1 MLTKDIKDFILEISR
16 TPIVVAAST
25 NPKHSCHD
33 IVNWQLK
40 EIEKI
45 KGRPAV
51 INTEYQVPEPFSGK
65 IDEAEYL
72 VLGSNPAFK
81 VDESDPIYC
90 ANNNIPVFPTRNKSD
105 NEICDFFYYRLKP
118 KNEDLHY
125 SNKRYLTYLAYYC
138 KWVTD
143 KERGKL
149 NPPIKEL
156 YKNYLKEMCDERD
169 KYVDK
174 LVLADIVPFKSNG
187 EEGVDNV
194 IKGRLFEK
202 YFDKLLDFFKDK
214 GKYIILCGDQILE
227 CLKLYPN
234 IKTKLLYLGKKIYHL
249 PHPCARKPYASH
261 ISKINNIK
269 NINDLIKQ
277 GIL

>member
-16 TPIVVAAST
+16 TPIVEEASKD
-25 NPKHSCHD
+25 PKHSCHD
-33 IVNWQLK
+33 IVNWQIDELK
-40 EIEKI
+40 KAGKFIDLDSS
-45 KGRPAV
+45 
-51 INTEYQVPEPFSGK
+51 YQVPESFSGK

-143 KERGKL
+143 KER
-149 NPPIKEL
+149 
-156 YKNYLKEMCDERD
+156 
-169 KYVDK
+169 
-174 LVLADIVPFKSNG
+174 
-187 EEGVDNV
+187 
-194 IKGRLFEK
+194 
-202 YFDKLLDFFKDK
+202 
-214 GKYIILCGDQILE
+214 
-227 CLKLYPN
+227 
-234 IKTKLLYLGKKIYHL
+234 
-249 PHPCARKPYASH
+249 
-261 ISKINNIK
+261 
-269 NINDLIKQ
+269 
-277 GIL
+277 